1 MSSQVEDSFQEQRE
15 TSRGAQSQG
24 TRRGRKTPGSG
35 TAGFVSTACPES
47 SLSLETKDMLLKD
60 KVAVIT
66 GGAGLNGLGFAA
78 ARLMAAQGAR
88 VAVLDLARAEPDSA
102 AAQLGAGHL
111 GLVADVTDKASCD
124 AAAAAVLKAFGR
136 IDVLVNNAGI
146 TQPAKTLEI
155 TGADYDR
162 ILDVSLRG
170 TLYMSQAVLPAM
182 QRQKSGSIVC
192 ISSVSAQRGGGIL
205 GGPHYSAAKA
215 GVLGLARAMAREL
228 GPDGIRV
235 NSITPGLIGTDII
248 KGKLDEDKKAEIA
261 ETIPLARLGRANDI
275 AGACVFLASD
285 LSLYCTGITLD
296 VNGGMLIH

>member
-1 MSSQVEDSFQEQRE
+1 
-15 TSRGAQSQG
+15 
-24 TRRGRKTPGSG
+24 
-35 TAGFVSTACPES
+35 
-47 SLSLETKDMLLKD
+47 MLLKD

-66 GGAGLNGLGFAA
+66 GGAGLNGLGFAT
-78 ARLMAAQGAR
+78 ARLMASHGAR
-88 VAVLDLARAEPDSA
+88 VVVLDLARAEPA
-102 AAQLGAGHL
+102 AAAVQLGTGHR
-111 GLVADVTDKASCD
+111 GLVADVTDKVSCD
-124 AAAAAVLKAFGR
+124 AAAGAVLKAFGR

-146 TQPAKTLEI
+146 TQPAKTCDI

-182 QRQKSGSIVC
+182 QAQRSGSIVC

-228 GPDGIRV
+228 GADSIRV
-235 NSITPGLIGTDII
+235 NCITPGLIQTDIQ
-248 KGKLDEDKKAEIA
+248 KGKLSDERRAEIA
-261 ETIPLARLGRANDI
+261 KDIPLGRLGVSDDV
-275 AGACVFLASD
+275 AGACLYLASD
-285 LSLYCTGITLD
+285 LSSYCTGITLD